1 MEKLKILYVVFAAIF
16 AIILM
21 VLSIALF
28 NSDFKLYAN
37 VIYYETKN
45 WDEEAV
51 TELVSFDP
59 SGGFRNGAGD
69 QLKIDYEGTK
79 KICKS
84 DTGSSYTIGNCPTRE
99 VSTSSSSSSTPTSS
113 RSTSSRSTSSRSTS
127 SRSTSSRSSSSST
140 RTVVDGTEID
150 GSFNEDLDI
159 LDGVYVY
166 YDRGDLNYHDLVK
179 LRGVT
184 TCTTQ

>member
-1 MEKLKILYVVFAAIF
+1 MEILKIAYVVFAAIF

-21 VLSIALF
+21 GLSIALF

-69 QLKIDYEGTK
+69 QLKIDYQGTK

-84 DTGSSYTIGNCPTRE
+84 DTSSSYTLGDCPTRQ
-99 VSTSSSSSSTPTSS
+99 VSTSSSSSTPTSS

-150 GSFNEDLDI
+150 GSFKEDLDV
-159 LDGVYVY
+159 LDGVYIY

-184 TCTTQ
+184 TCSTK